1 MVKEADVLKLYGF
14 AASNYFNMVKLALLE
29 KQLPFEMVAL
39 HGCQNPEVLAIS
51 ARGKVP
57 ILETGQGFISETD
70 VILRYIEETQPGRA
84 LLPEDPFSRAQVW
97 TIAKEIELY
106 IELPARLCYVEALFG
121 CRPTPED
128 IKAKARRDLLK
139 GFQALAQRA
148 RFAPYVAGEKFTLAD
163 LYFLYS
169 VDLAQQV
176 AEKLFGMDLLR
187 DMPGARA
194 LLERLALNPNVQRV
208 AADRDAEWPAFLAR
222 VQAVARKAG

>member
-1 MVKEADVLKLYGF
+1 MLKLYGF

-29 KQLPFEMVAL
+29 KQLPFEVVAL

-57 ILETGQGFISETD
+57 ILETGKGFISETD
-70 VILRYIEETQPGRA
+70 VILRYIEETQPGPK
-84 LLPEDPFSRAQVW
+84 LLPEDAFSRAQVW
-97 TIAKEIELY
+97 TLAKEIELY
-106 IELPARLCYVEALFG
+106 IELPARVCYVEAFFG
-121 CRPTPED
+121 GRPTPEQL
-128 IKAKARRDLLK
+128 KVKARRDLIK
-139 GFQALAQRA
+139 GFTALAQRG

-176 AEKLFGMDLLR
+176 GEKLFDLDLLQ

-208 AADRDAEWPAFLAR
+208 AADKQAELPAFLAR
-222 VQAVARKAG
+222 VQAVGRKAG